1 MEVNFITALIGG
13 LLSFAS
19 PCVLP
24 IVPGYLSFITGMGL
38 DELTQKESRKKVV
51 RAALTNSVTFVIGFS
66 VVFVLLGASAT
77 AVGKFL
83 QEYMGVFSKIAGVV
97 LIIFGLHMIGV
108 VKIPFLLYEKR
119 IHQEEKATGILRS
132 FSAGLLFAFGWTP
145 CIGPILA
152 GILAIA
158 ATTET
163 AQQGMA
169 LLSVYSLGLGIPF
182 ILSAVFLNAFFSVF
196 SRIKTH
202 LHKVEIAGGVIL
214 VALGALIFTNKLG
227 LVSQQLSFINLENIL
242 TPESSSDTLRSG
254 TSVTSADTKASVNA
268 DENNVAKLDFELVT
282 VDGKTIRL
290 SDFKGRVVAVNFWAP
305 WCGPCRLETPGFVK
319 IYKKYKNKGLVIIGV
334 AAQTNES
341 DVKKFIAD
349 YGVPYYIG
357 ISDKAAEQYNIIGLP
372 TTYLFDRDGKAATH
386 FVGYT
391 PEPRFETALL
401 MILERGQNQ
410 KGN

>member
-38 DELTQKESRKKVV
+38 DQLTQKESRQKVV
-51 RAALTNSVTFVIGFS
+51 RAALINSITFVIGFS
-66 VVFVLLGASAT
+66 LVFVLLGASAT

-83 QEYMGVFSKIAGVV
+83 QEYMGIFSKVAGIV

-119 IHQEEKATGILRS
+119 IHQEEKRTGFLRS
-132 FSAGLLFAFGWTP
+132 FTAGLLFAFGWTP

-169 LLSVYSLGLGIPF
+169 LLAVYSLGLGVPF
-182 ILSAVFLNAFFSVF
+182 VLSAVFLNAFFSVF
-196 SRIKTH
+196 SRIKAH

-214 VALGALIFTNKLG
+214 VALGVLIFSNKLG
-227 LVSQQLSFINLENIL
+227 VISQQLSFINLESIL
-242 TPESSSDTLRSG
+242 TPESSSDTLRLAPSF
-254 TSVTSADTKASVNA
+254 TSAETKGSVSP
-268 DENNVAKLDFELVT
+268 DENTVATFDFELTT
-282 VDGKTIRL
+282 VDGKKIRL

-305 WCGPCRLETPGFVK
+305 WCGPCKSETPGFVRT
-319 IYKKYKNKGLVIIGV
+319 YKKLKDRGLVVIGV
-334 AAQTNES
+334 AAQTNEG
-341 DVKKFIAD
+341 DVKQFITD

-357 ISDKAAEQYNIIGLP
+357 ISDNVAEQYKIIGLP
-372 TTYLFDRDGKAATH
+372 TTYLFNRDGKVETH

-391 PEPRFETALL
+391 TESRLEGVLQT
-401 MILERGQNQ
+401 ILGGSQN
-410 KGN
+410 

>member
-1 MEVNFITALIGG
+1 MEVNFVTALIGG

-38 DELTQKESRKKVV
+38 DQLTQKESRRKVV
-51 RAALTNSVTFVIGFS
+51 RAALVNSVTFVIGFS
-66 VVFVLLGASAT
+66 LIFVLLGASAT

-83 QEYMGVFSKIAGVV
+83 QEYMGIFSKVTGIV

-119 IHQEEKATGILRS
+119 IHQEQKATGIFRS

-182 ILSAVFLNAFFSVF
+182 ILSAVFLNTFFSVF
-196 SRIKTH
+196 SKIKTH

-214 VALGALIFTNKLG
+214 VALGTLIFTNKLG
-227 LVSQQLSFINLENIL
+227 LISQQLSFIDLESIL
-242 TPESSSDTLRSG
+242 TPGSTSG
-254 TSVTSADTKASVNA
+254 TQPSVPSLTSVEGKGSTAAEKSDDATF
-268 DENNVAKLDFELVT
+268 DFELTT
-282 VDGKTIRL
+282 VDGKTVRL
-290 SDFKGRVVAVNFWAP
+290 SDFKGKVVAVNFWAP
-305 WCGPCRLETPGFVK
+305 WCGPCRVETPGFVAA
-319 IYKKYKNKGLVIIGV
+319 YKKYEERGLVVIGV
-334 AAQTNES
+334 AAQTNEG
-341 DVKKFIAD
+341 DVKKFIAE

-372 TTYLFDRDGKAATH
+372 TTYLFDRNGKLATH

-391 PEPRFETALL
+391 TESRLESVLQT
-401 MILERGQNQ
+401 ILWKTQD
-410 KGN
+410 

>member
-1 MEVNFITALIGG
+1 MEVNFITALVGG

-38 DELTQKESRKKVV
+38 DQLTQKESRARVV
-51 RAALTNSVTFVIGFS
+51 RAALINSVTFVIGFS
-66 VVFVLLGASAT
+66 VIFVLLGASAT
-77 AVGKFL
+77 AVGRFM
-83 QEYMGVFSKIAGVV
+83 QEYMGIFSKVAGVV

-163 AQQGMA
+163 ATQGMA

-196 SRIKTH
+196 SRIKVH

-214 VALGALIFTNKLG
+214 VLIGTLIFTNKLG
-227 LVSQQLSFINLENIL
+227 VISQQLSFINLENVL
-242 TPESSSDTLRSG
+242 TSEPSTDTARPVPSF
-254 TSVTSADTKASVNA
+254 TSAETKGSANT
-268 DENNVAKLDFELVT
+268 DENTVATSDFELT
-282 VDGKTIRL
+282 TIDGRNIRL
-290 SDFKGRVVAVNFWAP
+290 SDFKGSVVAVNFWAP
-305 WCGPCRLETPGFVK
+305 WCGPCKSETPGFVET
-319 IYKKYKNKGLVIIGV
+319 YKKYKDRGLVIIGV
-334 AAQTNES
+334 AAQTNDT
-341 DVKKFIAD
+341 DVRKFVAD

-357 ISDKAAEQYNIIGLP
+357 ISDKAAEQYNVIGLP
-372 TTYLFDRDGKAATH
+372 TTYIFDRDGKEATH
-386 FVGYT
+386 FIGYT
-391 PEPRFETALL
+391 PESRLESALL
-401 MILERGQNQ
+401 TILGKE
-410 KGN
+410 KS

>member
-1 MEVNFITALIGG
+1 MEVNLITALVGG

-38 DELTQKESRKKVV
+38 DQLTQKESRKKVV
-51 RAALTNSVTFVIGFS
+51 RASLVNSVTFVIGFS
-66 VVFVLLGASAT
+66 LIFVLLGASAT
-77 AVGKFL
+77 TVGKFL
-83 QEYMGVFSKIAGVV
+83 QDYMGLFSKLAGIV

-108 VKIPFLLYEKR
+108 LKIPFLMYEKR
-119 IHQEEKATGILRS
+119 IHQKQEATGILRS

-169 LLSVYSLGLGIPF
+169 LLSVYSIGLGVPF

-214 VALGALIFTNKLG
+214 VALGTLIFTNKLG
-227 LVSQQLSFINLENIL
+227 LISQQLSFINLESIL
-242 TPESSSDTLRSG
+242 IPGSSSDTLQPVPSL
-254 TSVTSADTKASVNA
+254 TSAKTKGSGSAGEDSIA
-268 DENNVAKLDFELVT
+268 TFDFELKT
-282 VDGKTIRL
+282 INGETIRL
-290 SDFKGRVVAVNFWAP
+290 SNFNGKVVALNFWAP

-319 IYKKYKNKGLVIIGV
+319 TYKEYKDSGLVIIGV

-372 TTYLFDRDGKAATH
+372 TTYLFDRNGKAATR

-391 PEPRFETALL
+391 TESEFETALQA
-401 MILERGQNQ
+401 ILRKSQN
-410 KGN
+410 